1 MKKNLLLLMLAL
13 LLPAFMYG
21 QEQTVSGT
29 VLDTYNMGVPGASIV
44 EKGTTN
50 GTITDFDGNYTL
62 TVSNKNATLVFSFI
76 GYKTQEIPVAGKAKV
91 DVILQEN
98 AEQLDEVVVTG
109 YGGSQ
114 KRATL
119 TTSISKLDNAVLE
132 NAAMSNA
139 GQSLQGTVSGLRVVN
154 TTGQPGANP
163 NIVLRGGATITGKDN
178 GALVVVDGIV
188 RNSLADINPSDIES
202 IQVLKDAAS
211 TAIYGARANGGVIL
225 VTTKRGKEGSASVSY
240 KFKGGANFARTGY
253 DYLNA
258 HDYIYY
264 NRLGYQRTGRSGMD
278 NQMGYGIGNDLFD
291 IRYLDD
297 STKGLLAEG
306 WQQMQ
311 DPTDPNK
318 QILFKDYSGQ
328 MKDAAFQDPSFTQD
342 HYINITGGN
351 DKGTFAAS
359 LGYYKEDGLIKGTSY
374 ERFSGTFNGSYKIFP
389 ILTVNAGTTY
399 TWSRQ
404 PGLWIGSYEFFYR
417 TMSQRPTWNP
427 YMEDGSPASGF
438 GLSLIHISEPT
449 RR

>member
-76 GYKTQEIPVAGKAKV
+76 GYKTQEVPVAGKAKV

-163 NIVLRGGATITGKDN
+163 NIVLRGGATITGKDKWRIGRCRWYRAQLIGRHQPLRHRVYPSIERRSLN
-178 GALVVVDGIV
+178 RYLRCPCQWW
-188 RNSLADINPSDIES
+188 RN
-202 IQVLKDAAS
+202 
-211 TAIYGARANGGVIL
+211 
-225 VTTKRGKEGSASVSY
+225 
-240 KFKGGANFARTGY
+240 
-253 DYLNA
+253 
-258 HDYIYY
+258 
-264 NRLGYQRTGRSGMD
+264 LGYH
-278 NQMGYGIGNDLFD
+278 
-291 IRYLDD
+291 
-297 STKGLLAEG
+297 E
-306 WQQMQ
+306 
-311 DPTDPNK
+311 
-318 QILFKDYSGQ
+318 
-328 MKDAAFQDPSFTQD
+328 
-342 HYINITGGN
+342 
-351 DKGTFAAS
+351 
-359 LGYYKEDGLIKGTSY
+359 
-374 ERFSGTFNGSYKIFP
+374 
-389 ILTVNAGTTY
+389 
-399 TWSRQ
+399 TW
-404 PGLWIGSYEFFYR
+404 
-417 TMSQRPTWNP
+417 
-427 YMEDGSPASGF
+427 
-438 GLSLIHISEPT
+438 
-449 RR
+449 

>member
-29 VLDTYNMGVPGASIV
+29 VLDTYKMGVPGASIV

-132 NAAMSNA
+132 NAAMANA

-154 TTGQPGANP
+154 ISGQPGKDP
-163 NIVLRGGATITGKDN
+163 NIVLRGGATMTGKDN

-225 VTTKRGKEGSASVSY
+225 VTTKRGKEGVASVSY

-258 HDYIYY
+258 EDYIYY
-264 NRLGYQRTGRSGMD
+264 NRLGYKRTGRSGID
-278 NQMGYGIGNDLFD
+278 NQMGYGVGNDLFD

-297 STKGLLAEG
+297 TTKGLLNEG
-306 WQQMQ
+306 WQQM
-311 DPTDPNK
+311 TDPNDPTK
-318 QILFKDYSGQ
+318 QLLFKDYSGQ
-328 MKDAAFQDPSFTQD
+328 LKDAAFKDPSFTQD
-342 HYINITGGN
+342 HYLNITGGN

-374 ERFSGTFNGSYKIFP
+374 ERFSGTLNGSYKIFP
-389 ILTVNAGTTY
+389 ILTVNGGGDLHLVSYAGIMDR
-399 TWSRQ
+399 SIRV
-404 PGLWIGSYEFFYR
+404 LLSY
-417 TMSQRPTWNP
+417 
-427 YMEDGSPASGF
+427 D
-438 GLSLIHISEPT
+438 EPT
-449 RR
+449 PNLEPLYGRWISRFRFRYR